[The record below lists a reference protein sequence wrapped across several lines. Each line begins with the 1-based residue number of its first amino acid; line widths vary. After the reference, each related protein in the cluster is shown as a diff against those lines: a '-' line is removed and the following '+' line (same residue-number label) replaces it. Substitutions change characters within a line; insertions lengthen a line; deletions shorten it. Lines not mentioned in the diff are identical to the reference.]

1 MDKKPTIKDIA
12 LLAGVSKGTVDRVL
26 HNRGKVSQKAFESV
40 NSVLNEID
48 YEPNLIARNL
58 KNNKIYYIIVVLP
71 DPAFDPYWVPS
82 INGIQEAI
90 KESKAFNLS
99 IKIHYF
105 NPDSTESF
113 INVTESVLTL
123 APDGILLA
131 PLFYKEAVTAMQK
144 FLDQGICVST
154 FNNQILFQDNINF
167 VGQDLQ
173 QSGRVAAK
181 LLDVLQS
188 KGEFAIV
195 HVNEKYENSVFMQE
209 KEKGFKNYFSEKEFN
224 DSLISTIQLQDSNI
238 EMKFNAFINQNP
250 KLNGVFVTTSKAYQ
264 IANIIIDA
272 NRLDISIV
280 GYDLI
285 SENINYLNQGVI
297 NFLIHQNP
305 KRQAYLGV
313 MHLIEHFVFGKKI
326 PAISLLPIDIINT
339 ENARFYLD

>member
-12 LLAGVSKGTVDRVL
+12 VLAGVSKGTVDRVL
-26 HNRGKVSQKAFESV
+26 HNRGKVSQKAFDSV
-40 NSVLNEID
+40 KSVLSKVE

-58 KNNKIYYIIVVLP
+58 KNNKIYYIIVILP
-71 DPAFDPYWVPS
+71 DPAFDPYWAPS

-105 NPDSTESF
+105 NPDSTDSF
-113 INVTESVLTL
+113 TIVTETVLNL

-131 PLFYKEAVTAMQK
+131 PLFYKEAALAMQK
-144 FLDQGICVST
+144 FLDHGICVST
-154 FNNQILFQDNINF
+154 FNNQILLQDNINF

-181 LLDVLQS
+181 LLDVLHNN
-188 KGEFAIV
+188 GEFAIV

-209 KEKGFKNYFSEKEFN
+209 KEKGFINYFKEKAYK
-224 DSLISTIQLQDSNI
+224 DALISTIQLEDSNI
-238 EMKFNAFINQNP
+238 EIKFNAFINQNP
-250 KLNGVFVTTSKAYQ
+250 KLNGVFVTTSKAHQ
-264 IANIIIDA
+264 IAKIIIDA
-272 NRLDISIV
+272 NRLDIALV

-285 SENINYLNQGVI
+285 TENINYLNQGII
-297 NFLIHQNP
+297 NFLINQNP

-326 PAISLLPIDIINT
+326 PPINLLPIDIINS
-339 ENARFYLD
+339 ENAKFYLE